1 MLRTNYCL
9 NIMQRLTILF
19 IVLFVFSC
27 KSTQNTTAT
36 TQQAGKAELVFLQI
50 NDVYEISAL
59 EGGAVGGFARVS
71 TLRKQ
76 LMKENKHV
84 ITVLSGDFLN
94 PSALGLAKVDGQ
106 RLRGKQMVDVMNRMG
121 IDYVTF
127 GNHEFDLG
135 EEDLQDRINES
146 VFQWISSNTFHNA
159 TLPNGGKQVQPFI
172 LQGKMADPVRP
183 YDIISIPATGRPD
196 LKIGLLGV
204 CLPFN
209 QKDYVSYH
217 DVIRSTKITY
227 EYIEDKTDAV
237 IAMTHLNLPEDQD
250 LARALP
256 QVPLLMG
263 GHEHENHIEQIG
275 PVTIAKADANAKSAY
290 VHYLSYDFASQ
301 KLDIKSELVILDES
315 FKQDPELLKVIDG
328 WEGRVRAEM
337 KRQGFDPDEVVY
349 QATEELDG
357 LEIHIRTRQT
367 NLGELITKGA
377 QAAAPK
383 AQATIINGGA
393 IRIDDKVKGSVT
405 QYDVMRFLPY
415 GGSMVE
421 IDIDG
426 ALLKRVLKTGLYE
439 NVGRGGYL
447 QMNGIE
453 DRKGV
458 FYIDGKKVEGG
469 TTFTILTGDFLFS
482 GRETNLG
489 FFKPQAEGIKAV
501 RRPKKGDLLFDVRL
515 AVIDYMKKQ

>member
-1 MLRTNYCL
+1 
-9 NIMQRLTILF
+9 MQRLTILF
-19 IVLFVFSC
+19 IALFLFSC
-27 KSTQNTTAT
+27 KSSEKATAT
-36 TQQAGKAELVFLQI
+36 IQPAEKAAFVMLQI

-59 EGGAVGGFARVS
+59 EGGDVGGFARVA

-76 LMKENKHV
+76 LMSENEHV

-94 PSALGLAKVDGQ
+94 PSALGLAEVNGE
-106 RLRGKQMVDVMNRMG
+106 RLRGKQMVDVMNRLG

-146 VFQWISSNTFHNA
+146 VFRWISSNTFHHASNSD
-159 TLPNGGKQVQPFI
+159 GSRQVEPFI
-172 LQGKMADPVRP
+172 LQGKMPEPVRP
-183 YDIISIPATGRPD
+183 YDIINIPVAGRPD

-209 QKDYVSYH
+209 QVDYVSYH
-217 DVIRSTKITY
+217 DVIRSAKLTY
-227 EYIEDKTDAV
+227 EYIEGKTDAV

-263 GHEHENHIEQIG
+263 GHEHENHFEQIG
-275 PVTIAKADANAKSAY
+275 PVSIAKADANAKSAY
-290 VHYLSYDFASQ
+290 VHYLSYDFAS
-301 KLDIKSELVILDES
+301 KSLNIKSQLVMLNET
-315 FKQDPELLKVIDG
+315 FEQDKDLLKVIDG
-328 WEGRVRAEM
+328 WEGRVRDEM
-337 KRQGFDPDEVVY
+337 RRQGFNPDEVVY
-349 QATEELDG
+349 RATEELDG

-377 QAAAPK
+377 QASAPK
-383 AQATIINGGA
+383 AQATIVNSGS
-393 IRIDDKVKGSVT
+393 IRIDDKVKGPVT

-426 ALLKRVLKTGLYE
+426 ALLQKVLKTGLYD
-439 NVGRGGYL
+439 NVGSGGYL
-447 QMNGIE
+447 QVYGVNDQNGS
-453 DRKGV
+453 
-458 FYIDGKKVEGG
+458 FFIDGKKVEAG
-469 TTFTILTGDFLFS
+469 TSAHSD
-482 GRETNLG
+482 R
-489 FFKPQAEGIKAV
+489 
-501 RRPKKGDLLFDVRL
+501 
-515 AVIDYMKKQ
+515 